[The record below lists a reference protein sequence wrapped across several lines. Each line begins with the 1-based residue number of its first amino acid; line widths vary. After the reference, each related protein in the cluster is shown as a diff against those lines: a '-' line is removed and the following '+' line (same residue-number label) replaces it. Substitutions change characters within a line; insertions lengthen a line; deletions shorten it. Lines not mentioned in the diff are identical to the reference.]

1 MSCGV
6 KCRNGYRFPILR
18 PLVVGFTEASIGH
31 GGAGA
36 LYVRVRK
43 AR

>member
-1 MSCGV
+1 VPLWLSL
-6 KCRNGYRFPILR
+6 PDLR
-18 PLVVGFTEASIGH
+18 PLVVGFTEAAIGH
-31 GGAGA
+31 GGTGA